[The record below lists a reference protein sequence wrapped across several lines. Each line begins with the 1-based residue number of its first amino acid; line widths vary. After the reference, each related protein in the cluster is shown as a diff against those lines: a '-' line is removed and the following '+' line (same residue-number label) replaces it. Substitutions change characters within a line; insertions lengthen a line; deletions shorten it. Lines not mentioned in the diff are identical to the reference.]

1 MVADRD
7 GDGKTGKAAERSLAV
22 ALAYDHEAGAAPQV
36 VAKGRGAVAERIIEN
51 ARAHGVHV
59 EENPVLAEA
68 LSAVELDDTIPTEL
82 YRAVAEV
89 ISFVLRHTAAA
100 KQHREK

>member
-1 MVADRD
+1 MADRED
-7 GDGKTGKAAERSLAV
+7 AGKTGERSVAV

-68 LSAVELDDTIPTEL
+68 LSAVELDDTIPRDL

-89 ISFVLRHTAAA
+89 IGFVLRHSPAA
-100 KQHREK
+100 KHHREQ